1 MKIKLIEFILIFVI
15 RGQEENIT
23 KKGLHIQD
31 SLKKYKEFLT
41 KGGEIYFKTDDD
53 NLFLDS
59 LNYFEEAG
67 FEVVKKTFDLH
78 EEVDFWENI
87 ETEHE
92 KMFSEQGIKIKAL
105 VARLN

>member
-1 MKIKLIEFILIFVI
+1 MSS
-15 RGQEENIT
+15 EELNDFKYYGSYLDACNGDAVKT
-23 KKGLHIQD
+23 FLDTTHE
-31 SLKKYKEFLT
+31 KYKEFLS

-59 LNYFEEAG
+59 LNYFEKAG
-67 FEVVKKTFDLH
+67 FEIVKKTFDLH
-78 EEVDFWENI
+78 EEVDFWENV